1 MSLLQDAEHAVLR
14 DPWPDAPRLAFADAV
29 AATDPARAAYIRADL
44 AVSRAARAAKQ
55 PKASDVSASRK
66 AYSGNWQ
73 RWMGGLEAVLP
84 PGPPKVAFG
93 RGFVE
98 QVSAAAAWLL
108 DHAPDVFA
116 RAPVLDLRVTD
127 LAGHEEAFFDAPWL
141 SRIRALWLAENKLGD
156 HGAECIASS
165 PFLARVRL
173 LDLGFNG
180 IGADGLDA
188 LATSPK
194 LPSLRFVHLR
204 GNRAPDP
211 NYETDRQEATE
222 WGPISTNASAL
233 FLQRYPGC
241 PWIGRYA
248 ADRVPRP
255 GALQDA
261 AGGLLP

>member
-29 AATDPARAAYIRADL
+29 AATDPDRAAYIRAQL
-44 AVSRAARAAKQ
+44 AVLAAERAGKP
-55 PKASDVSASRK
+55 PKASDVSASSK
-66 AYSGNWQ
+66 AYRGNWQ

-84 PGPPKVAFG
+84 AGPPKVAFG

-98 QVSAAAAWLL
+98 QVTATASWLL

-116 RAPVLDLRVTD
+116 RAPVLDLRVTE
-127 LAGHEEAFFDAPWL
+127 LEGHEAAFFDAPWL
-141 SRIRALWLAENKLGD
+141 SRIRALWLAENGLGD
-156 HGAECIASS
+156 EGARCIASS

-173 LDLGFNG
+173 LDLAFNG
-180 IGADGLDA
+180 IGPDGLDA
-188 LATSPK
+188 LATSK
-194 LPSLRFVHLR
+194 SLPSLRFVHLR

-222 WGPISTNASAL
+222 FGPIATNASAA
-233 FLQRYPGC
+233 FLQRYPGL

-248 ADRVPRP
+248 MDHAPRP

-261 AGGLLP
+261 AGGVLP